1 MRTEVLDFREFC
13 RGRSTNRKLTKEFLL
28 HSSTIFAGVSLKS
41 LFDLPPLIAGGY
53 MAVGFV
59 GVTAL
64 SLALWENRLAKHGK
78 HVEADRVATFGQFL
92 FPLLFCGSLIG
103 FAIYAYRTFLM

>member
-1 MRTEVLDFREFC
+1 MRTEVINFREFC
-13 RGRSTNRKLTKEFLL
+13 RGKNTNRKMKDVIVY
-28 HSSTIFAGVSLKS
+28 SSTIFAGVSLKS

-59 GVTAL
+59 GAAAL
-64 SLALWENRLAKHGK
+64 GLALVENKLAKHGK
-78 HVEADRVATFGQFL
+78 HVEADRVATFGQML
-92 FPLLFCGSLIG
+92 LPVLFCGSLIG